1 MQTFTGVIPAITVSF
16 QEDYSIDEFGLREV
30 AGWLARHDGVT
41 AILTN
46 GHTGE
51 VFALS
56 PQERAQVTRTVADT
70 VSPDTAVISGISSE
84 SIIEAAEHAK
94 QAQEAGAS
102 GVLLMPP
109 HYWLR
114 FGMTDEHVLT
124 YYRTVAEA
132 IDIPIVCHVYPA
144 YTKAGYS
151 SELLAKLA
159 KSPQVTSFKVGTRD
173 MSRYDQDI
181 RAIRQANP
189 DASILTCHDEY
200 LLPSLVQGVDGALV
214 GFASLA
220 PELITEMV
228 AVVQKGD
235 LVRAQEL
242 HKVLFE
248 LKEAVYGGGEPS
260 ADAHAR
266 MKTAMKL
273 AGRLSSDV
281 MRPPTTSPGEAA
293 RSRIRDAIER
303 VGLVHP
309 RTVR

>member
-1 MQTFTGVIPAITVSF
+1 MKAFTGVIPAITVPF
-16 QEDYSIDEFGLREV
+16 HDDFSIDESGLREV
-30 AGWLARHDGVT
+30 AGWLSTHTGIT
-41 AILTN
+41 GILTN

-51 VFALS
+51 IFALS
-56 PQERAQVTRTVADT
+56 PEERAQVTRIVAATVG
-70 VSPDTAVISGISSE
+70 PDTAVISGVSSE
-84 SIIEAAEHAK
+84 SITEAAEHAQ
-94 QAQEAGAS
+94 QAEQAGAS

-124 YYRTVAEA
+124 YYQTVADA
-132 IDIPIVCHVYPA
+132 ISIPIVCHVYPA

-151 SELLAKLA
+151 SALLAKLA
-159 KSPQVTSFKVGTRD
+159 KLEKVTTFKVGTRD

-181 RAIRQANP
+181 HAIREAAP
-189 DASILTCHDEY
+189 SASILTCHDEY
-200 LLPSLVQGVDGALV
+200 VLPSLVQGVDGALV
-214 GFASLA
+214 GFASLV
-220 PELITEMV
+220 PELITELV

-235 LVRAQEL
+235 LIRAQEL
-242 HKVLFE
+242 HRVLFE

-273 AGRLSSDV
+273 TGRLSSDL

-293 RSRIRDAIER
+293 RERIRTALVR
-303 VGLVHP
+303 AGLISEGAAG
-309 RTVR
+309 